1 MLYLSVMLLFL
12 VARLSH
18 PGAKRTAL
26 GVYTTAGFSPAFC
39 GGPLGVVH
47 YLPSQRDYN
56 DVFGV
61 VALI

>member
-1 MLYLSVMLLFL
+1 MLYLSVMLLFF

-39 GGPLGVVH
+39 GGLLGGVP
-47 YLPSQRDYN
+47 YLPGQRDYS
-56 DVFGV
+56 DVFWV